1 MAEPSE
7 PCGCL
12 VMGGGGGGGGG
23 GGEGR
28 RSLET
33 ALIDASVP

>member
-12 VMGGGGGGGGG
+12 VMGGGGGGGGV
-23 GGEGR
+23 GR